1 MGGEGFGFFGEV
13 RVIVEGRSIAPPL
26 QLKEYETTLGTTHT

>member
-1 MGGEGFGFFGEV
+1 MGGEGFGFFGEM

-26 QLKEYETTLGTTHT
+26 QLKEYETTLGTPHP